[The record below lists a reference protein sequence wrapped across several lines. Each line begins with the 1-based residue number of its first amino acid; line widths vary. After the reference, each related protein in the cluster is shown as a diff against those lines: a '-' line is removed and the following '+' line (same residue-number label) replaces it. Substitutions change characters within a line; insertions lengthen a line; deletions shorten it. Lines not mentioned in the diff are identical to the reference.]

1 MNSLSVPPAR
11 VKPSKPLLPVSVVAH
26 FVAEPTDE
34 DLLIG
39 AAVLEIVDD
48 REMSSYWLQANT
60 ERGNIVGWS
69 LRKFGSGEVYHLP
82 RDLSSCECGDAV
94 YRSER
99 PGGCRHQ
106 QAIRQALTA
115 RPNVVA

>member
-1 MNSLSVPPAR
+1 MSSLSLPRASR
-11 VKPSKPLLPVSVVAH
+11 QSKPLLPVNVVAH

-39 AAVLEIVDD
+39 AAALEIDD
-48 REMSSYWLQANT
+48 GKELASYWLQATT
-60 ERGNIVGWS
+60 ERGNVTGWK
-69 LRKFGSGEVYHLP
+69 LKKFNSVEVYDLP
-82 RDLSSCECGDAV
+82 SSLDSCDCPDGT